1 MAERKTN
8 NFIQVKSVLRTTINV
23 FIIWLLLRI
32 GQIKEKITIL
42 HKVQYNTQ
50 HDRVVIFVI
59 ETVFHFC
66 ILFLQ

>member
-1 MAERKTN
+1 
-8 NFIQVKSVLRTTINV
+8 VKSVLRTTINV

-59 ETVFHFC
+59 ETVFLFC

>member
-59 ETVFHFC
+59 ETVFLFC

>member
-42 HKVQYNTQ
+42 HKEQYNTQ